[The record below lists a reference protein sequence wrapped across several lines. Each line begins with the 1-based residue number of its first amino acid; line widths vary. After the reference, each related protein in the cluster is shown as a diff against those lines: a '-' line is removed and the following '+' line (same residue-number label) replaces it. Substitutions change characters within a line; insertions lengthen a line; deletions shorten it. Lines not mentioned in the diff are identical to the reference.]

1 MNKYTPIKLNYKE
14 RKKYP
19 NKRNPY
25 KPYLKSNWNWKEIFK
40 EIEDIKDNDRKFIKT
55 VAIKYNI
62 THVTLK
68 KKYNMY
74 CKNKKINFDKEYRGG
89 HNKKFSEIEETEIFM
104 YIKSNYIDKNRPLTN
119 DIIKEIALNKLN
131 HKNNNSETNLSN
143 GWCTDFKKKWNLSTQ
158 KIRCSKIASNI
169 PDNEEINIFLDKYDE
184 LSKHIKKS
192 LYLIMMKR
200 VIR

>member
-1 MNKYTPIKLNYKE
+1 
-14 RKKYP
+14 
-19 NKRNPY
+19 
-25 KPYLKSNWNWKEIFK
+25 
-40 EIEDIKDNDRKFIKT
+40 
-55 VAIKYNI
+55 
-62 THVTLK
+62 
-68 KKYNMY
+68 
-74 CKNKKINFDKEYRGG
+74 
-89 HNKKFSEIEETEIFM
+89 M

-192 LYLIMMKR
+192 LYLITMKQ
-200 VIR
+200 